1 MLKEGFEVNNMT
13 RLIIV
18 RHGQT
23 LWNLERKYQGHS
35 DIALSETGLKQAEAV
50 AGRLAAEQI
59 DAVYAS
65 DLSRAYKTAEYIA
78 AKHHV
83 TVQTLPALREI
94 KFGEWEG
101 LTYEQIAAKWPGL
114 LGKLWTTPDELQIP
128 GGESFHQLKAR
139 AYTAVEKIVAQHPEQ
154 TVVIVAHGG
163 TIGTILCAMLDIH
176 LNHVWS
182 IRQNNTAVNII
193 EYYEGRPTITLLNCV
208 RHLTDQQA

>member
-1 MLKEGFEVNNMT
+1 MT
-13 RLIIV
+13 RLIVV

-35 DIALSETGLKQAEAV
+35 DIALSDKGIRQAEAV
-50 AGRLAAEQI
+50 AARLAEEKI

-65 DLSRAYKTAEYIA
+65 DLSRAFKTAECIA
-78 AKHHV
+78 AKHGL
-83 TVQTLPALREI
+83 TVNVVPALREI
-94 KFGEWEG
+94 KFGDWEG
-101 LTYEQIAAKWPGL
+101 LTYEQISVQWPGL

-128 GGESFHQLKAR
+128 GGESFQQLKER
-139 AYTAVEKIVAQHPEQ
+139 AYTAVEKIVGEHPDQ
-154 TVVIVAHGG
+154 TVVVVAHGG

-182 IRQNNTAVNII
+182 IRQDNTAINII

-208 RHLTDQQA
+208 RHLVE

>member
-1 MLKEGFEVNNMT
+1 MT

-35 DIALSETGLKQAEAV
+35 DIALTDNGLRQAEAV
-50 AGRLAAEQI
+50 AARLATEKI

-65 DLSRAYKTAEYIA
+65 DLSRAFKTAQCIA
-78 AKHHV
+78 AKHNLPV
-83 TVQTLPALREI
+83 SLVPALREI
-94 KFGEWEG
+94 KFGDWEG
-101 LTYEQIAAKWPGL
+101 LTYEQITAQWPGM
-114 LGKLWTTPDELQIP
+114 LGKLWSTPDELQIP
-128 GGESFHQLKAR
+128 GGESFQQLKER
-139 AYTAVEKIVAQHPEQ
+139 AYAAVEKIVADHPEQ
-154 TVVIVAHGG
+154 TVAIVAHGG

-182 IRQNNTAVNII
+182 IRQDNTAVNII

-208 RHLTDQQA
+208 RHLNME

>member
-1 MLKEGFEVNNMT
+1 MT

-35 DIALSETGLKQAEAV
+35 DIALTEKGLNQAKAV
-50 AGRLAAEQI
+50 AERLAEEKI

-65 DLSRAYKTAEYIA
+65 DLSRAFKTAECIA
-78 AKHHV
+78 AKHEL
-83 TVQTLPALREI
+83 TVQVEPQLREI
-94 KFGEWEG
+94 KFGDWEG
-101 LTYEQIAAKWPGL
+101 LTYEEISARWPGM
-114 LGKLWTTPDELQIP
+114 LGKLWTTPDELEIP
-128 GGESFHQLKAR
+128 GGESFHQLKER
-139 AYTAVEKIVAQHPEQ
+139 AYAAVQKIVTAHPEQ

-182 IRQNNTAVNII
+182 IRQDNTAVNII
-193 EYYEGRPTITLLNCV
+193 DYYDGRPTIALLNCI
-208 RHLTDQQA
+208 RHLKE